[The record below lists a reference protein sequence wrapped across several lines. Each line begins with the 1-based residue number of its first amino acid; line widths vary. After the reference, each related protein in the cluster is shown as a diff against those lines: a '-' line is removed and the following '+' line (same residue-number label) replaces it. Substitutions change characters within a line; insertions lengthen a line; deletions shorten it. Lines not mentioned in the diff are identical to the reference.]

1 MLVLTMPPDHHESQ
15 GSGYGHNSWVNM
27 GGGYSQAGPSPSMST
42 LPEYSAYDYHHQA
55 PMPIEPSYSMP
66 RPPPYAV
73 GVPQMPPP
81 LIMPH
86 NGVWP
91 SMIASQS
98 QPSGYQPPAILP
110 AVPVQ
115 TPVSAST
122 GSDVTPT
129 SAKTS
134 TSRRKLTDDERRQ
147 MCLEA
152 EQNPTMKQTQIGG
165 RRPARASQELSLTQL
180 QPSLMSSGGVLL
192 IWP

>member
-1 MLVLTMPPDHHESQ
+1 M
-15 GSGYGHNSWVNM
+15 G
-27 GGGYSQAGPSPSMST
+27 GGGYSQAGPSPNMSPM
-42 LPEYSAYDYHHQA
+42 PEYHGFDFNHHQA

-66 RPPPYAV
+66 RPPPYAA

-91 SMIASQS
+91 SMLASQS
-98 QPSGYQPPAILP
+98 QQGSYQPPALLP

-129 SAKTS
+129 SAKTT

-165 RRPARASQELSLTQL
+165 RCQSRTTQSRVLISATAKFNVERRYTALPQDSGSLN
-180 QPSLMSSGGVLL
+180 
-192 IWP
+192 